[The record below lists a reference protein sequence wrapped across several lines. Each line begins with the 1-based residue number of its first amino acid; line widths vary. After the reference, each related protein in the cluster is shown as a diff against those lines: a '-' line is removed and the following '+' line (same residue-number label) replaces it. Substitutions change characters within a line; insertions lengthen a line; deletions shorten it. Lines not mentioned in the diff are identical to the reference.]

1 MLDIGIDSLVHK
13 AGEFLGNK
21 TAATVIKSSGDKIV
35 KQEFV
40 EEVTILPEQRDGIL
54 NKLRQILL

>member
-1 MLDIGIDSLVHK
+1 MDIEIDSLVHK
-13 AGEFLGNK
+13 AREFLGNK

-40 EEVTILPEQRDGIL
+40 EEVTILPE
-54 NKLRQILL
+54 